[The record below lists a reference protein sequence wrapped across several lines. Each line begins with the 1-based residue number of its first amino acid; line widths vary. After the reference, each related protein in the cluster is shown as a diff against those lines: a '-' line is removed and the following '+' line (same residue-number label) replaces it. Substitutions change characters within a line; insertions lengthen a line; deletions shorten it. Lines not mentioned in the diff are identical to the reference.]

1 MSNQQLMVRASW
13 LYHVE
18 GLTQAQIAERM
29 LLTRRKVNELLSAA
43 LDQGVVKISFNSP
56 LTENVELEAELR
68 QRFGLT
74 DVVIVPTPE
83 DKKQMATVIG
93 RAAAMFLE
101 RLIQASEP
109 TSLGVGWGA
118 TLRETVHHMAPAN
131 VPNVKVR
138 SMMGGLTRGSEINT
152 FEIVRRFAK
161 VMNAECHYLAAPI
174 YADDPASRDTI
185 VAQTVFQS
193 LLQEA
198 TAVDVSIL
206 SIGDISPESLQV
218 RYGLP
223 TGTDVGELTNAGAVG
238 DLLGR
243 YLNGNGQEIDHPL
256 NRQVISPSIND
267 YRRIPTRIIASGGA
281 HKRAILTACLSAGL
295 ATTVI
300 TDTDSAYRLLGKN
313 LSE

>member
-29 LLTRRKVNELLSAA
+29 LLTRRKVNELLAAA

-56 LTENVELEAELR
+56 LTANVELEAEVR
-68 QRFGLT
+68 RRFALT

-83 DKKQMATVIG
+83 DANQMPTVIG

-109 TSLGVGWGA
+109 ASLGVGWGA
-118 TLRETVHHMAPAN
+118 TLRETVHNMAPAN
-131 VPNVKVR
+131 VPDVKVR

-161 VMNAECHYLAAPI
+161 VLNAQCHYLAAPI
-174 YADDPASRDTI
+174 YADDPASRDMI
-185 VAQTVFQS
+185 VAQTFFNR
-193 LLQEA
+193 LLREA
-198 TAVDVSIL
+198 TSVEVSIL
-206 SIGDISPESLQV
+206 SVGDVSPKSLQV

-223 TGTDVGELTNAGAVG
+223 TGTDISSLIDAGAVG

-243 YLNGNGQEIDHPL
+243 YLDRKGREIDHPL
-256 NRQVISPSIND
+256 NRQVISPELAE
-267 YRRIPTRIIASGGA
+267 YRQIPNRIIASGGE
-281 HKRAILTACLSAGL
+281 HKRNILKACLSAGL
-295 ATTVI
+295 ASIFI
-300 TDTDSAYRLLGKN
+300 TDAETAKWLVEAG
-313 LSE
+313 E

>member
-29 LLTRRKVNELLSAA
+29 LLTRRRVNELLAAA

-68 QRFGLT
+68 NRFGLK
-74 DVVIVPTPE
+74 DVVIAPTPA
-83 DKKQMATVIG
+83 DNTHMAVVIG
-93 RAAAMFLE
+93 RVTAMFLE
-101 RLIQASEP
+101 QLIQASEP

-118 TLRETVHHMAPAN
+118 TLRETVQHMAPAN
-131 VPNVKVR
+131 VPQVKVR

-161 VMNAECHYLAAPI
+161 VLNAECHYLAAPI

-193 LLQEA
+193 LLREA
-198 TAVDVSIL
+198 TAVDISVL
-206 SIGDISPESLQV
+206 SVGDVSPESLQV

-223 TGTDVGELTNAGAVG
+223 TGTDVAKLIAAGAVG

-243 YLNGNGQEIDHPL
+243 YLDSRGREIDHPL
-256 NRQVISPSIND
+256 NRQVISPSIED
-267 YRRIPTRIIASGGA
+267 YRRIPTRIIASGGS
-281 HKRAILTACLSAGL
+281 HKRAILRACLTGNL
-295 ATTVI
+295 ATAVI
-300 TDTDSAYRLLGKN
+300 TDSEAALWLLRQQD
-313 LSE
+313 

>member
-29 LLTRRKVNELLSAA
+29 LLTRRKVNELLAAA

-83 DKKQMATVIG
+83 DRLQMATVIG

-161 VMNAECHYLAAPI
+161 VLNAECHYLAAPI

-193 LLQEA
+193 LLREA
-198 TAVDVSIL
+198 TAVDVSVL
-206 SIGDISPESLQV
+206 SIGDVSSQSLQV
-218 RYGLP
+218 QYGLP
-223 TGTDVGELTNAGAVG
+223 TGTDIAELTAAGAVG

-243 YLNGNGQEIDHPL
+243 YLDLNGQEIDHPL
-256 NRQVISPSIND
+256 NRQVISPSLAD
-267 YRRIPTRIIASGGA
+267 YSRIPTRIIASGGT
-281 HKRAILTACLSAGL
+281 HKREILSACLAAGL

-300 TDTDSAYRLLGKN
+300 TDTDSAYGLLGRKVP
-313 LSE
+313 E